1 MRRREGGDARTDGD
15 DRGCYFDAGERK
27 EGRPRVSDS
36 LTTPI
41 VCTSTYHFKD
51 TEELIAYQE
60 GRYGSF
66 EYGRYGNPTTKA
78 CEEKIRQLE
87 GGEDA
92 LLSASG
98 MCRLPSVTHTMVSRR
113 ESRQTPRTE
122 WSGDL
127 GCAKHYAYN
136 GLAAWRTMV

>member
-1 MRRREGGDARTDGD
+1 MVHKNVMRERRRREGGDARTDGD

-60 GRYGSF
+60 GTIW
-66 EYGRYGNPTTKA
+66 E
-78 CEEKIRQLE
+78 L
-87 GGEDA
+87 
-92 LLSASG
+92 
-98 MCRLPSVTHTMVSRR
+98 
-113 ESRQTPRTE
+113 
-122 WSGDL
+122 
-127 GCAKHYAYN
+127 
-136 GLAAWRTMV
+136 

>member
-1 MRRREGGDARTDGD
+1 MGDKRTDGD
-15 DRGCYFDAGERK
+15 DRGSYFDAGERK
-27 EGRPRVSDS
+27 EGRPRVADS

-41 VCTSTYHFKD
+41 VRTSTYHFKD

-98 MCRLPSVTHTMVSRR
+98 MCTATTMLLALVPAGGHIVTTTDCYRR
-113 ESRQTPRTE
+113 TRQFIQTF
-122 WSGDL
+122 
-127 GCAKHYAYN
+127 
-136 GLAAWRTMV
+136 